1 MLNNMEGVFVKTW
14 LPNTF
19 ISYKKIVFTGEAW
32 SLDYFK
38 LFDDSHLFC
47 VYQVKRDYHK
57 ESLCERARANSM
69 DLSTDGTVNMLIK
82 LFAPPGK

>member
-1 MLNNMEGVFVKTW
+1 MLNNMEGICENMASQYIYLIQDSIYGRSMV
-14 LPNTF
+14 
-19 ISYKKIVFTGEAW
+19 TG
-32 SLDYFK
+32 LF

-82 LFAPPGK
+82 LFVPPGK